1 MQFYHSQKKNIVE
14 QLTGNS
20 AFFTLADGTKRKF
33 PVVDLNV
40 DTPYYTGK
48 VETLCMPELACDLML

>member
-1 MQFYHSQKKNIVE
+1 MQFCHGQKKNVE

-20 AFFTLADGTKRKF
+20 AFFTLVDGTKRTF

-48 VETLCMPELACDLML
+48 VEALCMPEPVCDLML